1 MPNRTQAHP
10 PPNFPNT
17 LLNSQNVENFQ
28 GHFLSL
34 TQETLLPLDKHCPW
48 RMSKYKMTTFG
59 EQVRLF
65 REEAKLSL
73 REVAEQIDIDTSLLG
88 KIERNERQPTKEQI
102 KLVAKFFNLD
112 EKDLMK
118 EFLSDQI
125 AYKIMEEEADIDTLK
140 VAEKKIQY
148 LKMKK

>member
-1 MPNRTQAHP
+1 
-10 PPNFPNT
+10 
-17 LLNSQNVENFQ
+17 
-28 GHFLSL
+28 
-34 TQETLLPLDKHCPW
+34 
-48 RMSKYKMTTFG
+48 MSKYKMVTFG
-59 EQVRLF
+59 EQVRLL

-73 REVAEQIDIDTSLLG
+73 REVAEQICIDTSLLG
-88 KIERNERQPTKEQI
+88 KIERNDRQPTKEQI

-125 AYKIMEEEADIDTLK
+125 AYKIIEEEADIDTLK

-148 LKMKK
+148 LKTKK